1 MIGSAIE
8 AVGAEQIGRRFGDF
22 SAVDGVDI
30 SVRRGE
36 VVALLG
42 ANGAGKTTLIT
53 MLLGLLAPTS
63 GRVRLFGAAP
73 GRDGRRRLGYVPQ
86 HLGLY
91 PDLSVA
97 ENLSFRAEV
106 FGVDRTGADADDD
119 RSIGDLPLGRQRIA
133 AFRAA
138 LQHAPELLVLDEPTS
153 GVSPLARS
161 ELWDL
166 VRDQADSGVAVLVST
181 HYMDE
186 AVQADRL
193 VVMSRGRVV
202 AEGTVEAVVGGRVTA
217 TVDADDWASAF
228 AALDRA
234 GATAV
239 LAGRTIRVPGGDAD
253 AIARKLAAAGVV
265 ATVRHAP
272 ATLDETMIELSR

>member
-1 MIGSAIE
+1 MTERAAEVLSAE
-8 AVGAEQIGRRFGDF
+8 RVSRRFGDF
-22 SAVDGVDI
+22 TAVEAVDV
-30 SVRRGE
+30 SVSRGE

-63 GRVRLFGAAP
+63 GTVRLFGAAP
-73 GRDGRRRLGYVPQ
+73 SRAGRRRLGYVPQ

-97 ENLSFRAEV
+97 ENLAFRAAV
-106 FGVDRTGADADDD
+106 FGVDPAPAEADDS
-119 RSIGDLPLGRQRIA
+119 RSVGDLPLGRQRIA

-166 VRDQADSGVAVLVST
+166 VRGKADDGAAVLVST

-193 VVMSRGRVV
+193 VVMARGGVV
-202 AEGTVEAVVGGRVTA
+202 ADGPVESVIGDRTTV
-217 TVDADDWASAF
+217 TVDAADWSPAF
-228 AALDRA
+228 VALDRA
-234 GATAV
+234 GVGAV
-239 LAGRTIRVPGGDAD
+239 LAGRSIRVPGGDLERVRRAVHD
-253 AIARKLAAAGVV
+253 AGVD
-265 ATVRHAP
+265 ATVALAP
-272 ATLDETMIELSR
+272 ATLDETLVELSR